1 MKKLLFILM
10 IISTSALAQGEKK
23 DSIVASNGVTYKVGD
38 DVVLGLGSGING
50 SYVYIYTAP
59 GIVESIKLPSGWS
72 DYKMRIRSIRQM
84 GTKKRGY
91 KTILVLAGGNIVNY
105 WMELEAAIRTGELQ
119 TIKLTE

>member
-1 MKKLLFILM
+1 
-10 IISTSALAQGEKK
+10 
-23 DSIVASNGVTYKVGD
+23 
-38 DVVLGLGSGING
+38 
-50 SYVYIYTAP
+50 
-59 GIVESIKLPSGWS
+59 
-72 DYKMRIRSIRQM
+72 M